1 MQGMPSGN
9 LGDRKYNGGRP
20 NAEALMPARLVF
32 CIALSA
38 LLAVPLTAK
47 DKKKSTLPEYVL
59 RAQTV
64 LVVIQP
70 GAGEPLD
77 QPRANFMA
85 RDYVEKALSEWGRFR
100 IVMDGQESDLIV
112 SIRTGGGRGLRPTI
126 RGGPIDQRPGLGQTT
141 DSTVRIGGQRGQPP
155 NDPTMDPDRRT
166 RIGTESGPSEDMF
179 EVYRGGISD
188 PLDASPVWRY
198 IAKDCLQ
205 PPQNSAVE
213 QFRKAIAE
221 AEKPSV
227 TKTP

>member
-1 MQGMPSGN
+1 MQQVPSGN
-9 LGDRKYNGGRP
+9 LGDPKYNVQRP
-20 NAEALMPARLVF
+20 NAEALCRHASLHSNSTAILV
-32 CIALSA
+32 A
-38 LLAVPLTAK
+38 PLDAK
-47 DKKKSTLPEYVL
+47 DKKKSTLPEVVL

-112 SIRTGGGRGLRPTI
+112 SIRTGSGRTMRPTI

-141 DSTVRIGGQRGQPP
+141 DSSVRIGGQHGQPP
-155 NDPTMDPDRRT
+155 NDPTMDPDRRLASAPRLVLSKICSRFT
-166 RIGTESGPSEDMF
+166 AEASLIRSTHLQCGDTLPRI
-179 EVYRGGISD
+179 
-188 PLDASPVWRY
+188 ASSR
-198 IAKDCLQ
+198 
-205 PPQNSAVE
+205 PQNSAVE

-221 AEKPSV
+221 AEKPTVPS
-227 TKTP
+227 KP